1 MKGNQL
7 FLFIQC
13 KLYYSFIHSLLNISS
28 VLAIQLLYRK
38 PINFWYNILYLGV
51 SKSYIYIIFL
61 FEFGGIMKL
70 KKKLSLGLGFLFVI
84 IFALAI
90 FCSYYIQK
98 LSKES
103 DNILRDNYESIVYSK
118 KMFLA
123 LDDMKNSISNK
134 LFNSNKDIDTSKHY
148 LNLFEAGKTEFDK
161 NLKAE
166 NNNITEINEK
176 EYVEMLNKH
185 YVVFL
190 NLCRQINRGRGDNTM
205 YFNEFLPAY
214 EKLKQTINNI
224 NDINMQAVVRK
235 NLLTKQ
241 HSSNIMSLMAI
252 IGTICIILAFGY
264 FWYFP
269 FYISNSLS

>member
-1 MKGNQL
+1 
-7 FLFIQC
+7 
-13 KLYYSFIHSLLNISS
+13 
-28 VLAIQLLYRK
+28 
-38 PINFWYNILYLGV
+38 
-51 SKSYIYIIFL
+51 
-61 FEFGGIMKL
+61 MKL

-134 LFNSNKDIDTSKHY
+134 LFNPNKDIDTSKHY

-190 NLCRQINRGRGDNTM
+190 NLQANQQRTQRQCHVFQR
-205 YFNEFLPAY
+205 
-214 EKLKQTINNI
+214 
-224 NDINMQAVVRK
+224 
-235 NLLTKQ
+235 
-241 HSSNIMSLMAI
+241 
-252 IGTICIILAFGY
+252 
-264 FWYFP
+264 
-269 FYISNSLS
+269 ISTGL